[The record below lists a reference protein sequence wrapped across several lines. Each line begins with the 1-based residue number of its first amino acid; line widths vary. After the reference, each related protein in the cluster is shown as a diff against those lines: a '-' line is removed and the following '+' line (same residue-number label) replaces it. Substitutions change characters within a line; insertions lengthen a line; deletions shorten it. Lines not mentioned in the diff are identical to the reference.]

1 MKIGRPTLFGFIL
14 ADFILISDQVSKWF
28 VLEELNLRDVGQIPI
43 APFFNLTMVW
53 NQGVSFGLLTAGSD
67 WARWGLVALSAVI
80 SIGFAVYLTRAER
93 VLTGLA
99 LGLVIGGA
107 IGNLIDRVRFG
118 AVADFLDFS
127 ALHFPWVFNVADA
140 SITIG
145 AILLAYDLLVN
156 DPKKPA

>member
-1 MKIGRPTLFGFIL
+1 MKIGRPTLIGFIL
-14 ADFILISDQVSKWF
+14 ADFILIADQISKWF
-28 VLEELNLRDVGQIPI
+28 VLEEMNLRDVGQIPI
-43 APFFNLTMVW
+43 LPFFNLTMVW

-67 WARWGLVALSAVI
+67 WARWGLVGLSAVI
-80 SIGFAVYLTRAER
+80 SIGFGVYLARAER
-93 VLTGLA
+93 VLTGVA

-127 ALHFPWVFNVADA
+127 SLYFPWVFNVADA

-145 AILLAYDLLVN
+145 AIVLAYDLLVN
-156 DPKKPA
+156 DSKKPA